1 MDQKL
6 WQATE
11 ARVKWLKKDFLF
23 HYGNLKMPDPAED
36 RGYVNGKVIFGR
48 ILRGVSYGLP
58 ICMRHI
64 ITRSLRRLL
73 HDNSGWGHT
82 LRL

>member
-36 RGYVNGKVIFGR
+36 P
-48 ILRGVSYGLP
+48 GVCELKSYLW
-58 ICMRHI
+58 
-64 ITRSLRRLL
+64 TYTERR
-73 HDNSGWGHT
+73 
-82 LRL
+82 

>member
-23 HYGNLKMPDPAED
+23 HYGNLKMPNPAED
-36 RGYVNGKVIFGR
+36 PGYVN
-48 ILRGVSYGLP
+48 
-58 ICMRHI
+58 
-64 ITRSLRRLL
+64 
-73 HDNSGWGHT
+73 
-82 LRL
+82 